1 MMLRNSLS
9 RRALL
14 CGTGAFFLTNR
25 PSSAARSGGIVAM
38 DWVSGQNLLALG
50 VQPAAMPELE
60 RYGSLVVEPAL
71 SPSVAELGLR
81 SEPNLELVDY
91 LRPSLILHSD
101 DFTMAAGRLAAI
113 APTHLFDSGVTAGEN
128 HLISGR
134 NALIALAARIGDPDR
149 FDAFEDSFDAEM
161 QQARAR
167 LSAYDGRPLLLATVI
182 DGRRLLVF
190 GRNSLFQNVLDQF
203 GIENAWDGYT
213 SQYGHTTVTADQLS
227 RHPQARLLC
236 IGDTSSEKLDT
247 LLSAPVIKSLPF
259 IRENRLV
266 RIRDVLFYGGLP
278 PARRFARL
286 VSEALAGE
294 ASP

>member
-1 MMLRNSLS
+1 MMLRSCLS

-14 CGTGAFFLTNR
+14 CGAGSFFLTHR
-25 PSSAARSGGIVAM
+25 PSSATRSGGIAAM

-91 LRPSLILHSD
+91 LRPSLILRSD
-101 DFTMAAGRLAAI
+101 DFTIAADRLAAI
-113 APTHLFDSGVTAGEN
+113 APIHLFDAGVTAGES
-128 HLISGR
+128 HLTSGR
-134 NALIALAARIGDPDR
+134 NALMALAARIGEPGR
-149 FDAFEDSFDAEM
+149 FDAFQESFDAEM
-161 QQARAR
+161 QQARTR

-190 GRNSLFQNVLDQF
+190 GKNSLFQNVLDQF
-203 GIENAWDGYT
+203 GIRNAWEGYT
-213 SQYGHTTVTADQLS
+213 SKYGHTTVTADQLS
-227 RHPQARLLC
+227 LHPQARLLC

-247 LLSAPVIKSLPF
+247 LLAAPVIKSLPF
-259 IRENRLV
+259 VRENRLV
-266 RIRDVLFYGGLP
+266 RIKDVLFYGGLP
-278 PARRFARL
+278 PAKRFARL
-286 VSEALAGE
+286 VSKALAGE
-294 ASP
+294 ASQ

>member
-14 CGTGAFFLTNR
+14 CGAGSFFLTNQ
-25 PSSAARSGGIVAM
+25 PSSAARTGGIVAM

-60 RYGSLVVEPAL
+60 RYRSLVVEPAL

-81 SEPNLELVDY
+81 SEPNLELIDR
-91 LRPSLILHSD
+91 LRPCLIVYSD
-101 DFTMAAGRLAAI
+101 DFAMAAGQLAAI
-113 APTHLFDSGVTAGEN
+113 APTHRFDAGVVAGEN
-128 HLISGR
+128 HLTSGR
-134 NALIALAARIGDPDR
+134 SALVALAARIGDPSR
-149 FDAFEDSFDAEM
+149 FDTFQESFDAEM

-167 LSAYDGRPLLLATVI
+167 LAAYDGRPLLLATVI

-190 GRNSLFQNVLDQF
+190 GKNSLFQNVLDQL
-203 GIENAWDGYT
+203 GIKNAWDGYT

-236 IGDTSSEKLDT
+236 IGDTSSEKLDM
-247 LLSAPVIKSLPF
+247 LLAAPVIKSLPF

-266 RIRDVLFYGGLP
+266 RIEDVLFYGGLP
-278 PARRFARL
+278 PAKRFARL
-286 VSEALAGE
+286 VSTALAGK